1 MKTFL
6 ATLLLLAALA
16 APAPAQPAPPASPAA
31 GPQKIATID
40 LKKVFDGYYKTQI
53 ADSQIREEAAAV
65 KKEMS
70 GMDERRQKAIE
81 EYKKAV
87 EDANNQAI
95 SPEERE
101 KRKKAS
107 ESRLIEV
114 NDIEQEIKTFGR
126 TADANLGEKQG
137 RAREKILK
145 DIQAVVNARA
155 KAGGYSLVLDSA
167 AEGGSRTLV
176 IFYNSGQDDLTAAV
190 IKELN
195 ANAPTD
201 LPKADKNGDKDDKN
215 GAKEEKK

>member
-6 ATLLLLAALA
+6 PALLLLAALVAPASAQPVPPA
-16 APAPAQPAPPASPAA
+16 APAAA
-31 GPQKIATID
+31 PQKIATID
-40 LKKVFDGYYKTQI
+40 LKKVFDGFFKTQI
-53 ADSQIREEAAAV
+53 ADSQIKEEAALV
-65 KKEMS
+65 SKEMKA
-70 GMDERRQKAIE
+70 MEERRLKAIDD
-81 EYKKAV
+81 YKKAV

-107 ESRLIEV
+107 EASLIEV
-114 NDIEQEIKTFGR
+114 NALEQEIKTFGR

-195 ANAPTD
+195 ANAPAD
-201 LPKADKNGDKDDKN
+201 LPKADKNGDK
-215 GAKEEKK
+215 EEKK